1 MSSTLAIVIAALLG
15 ALTWSLL
22 EYCIH
27 RWAGHDRRFRGNIFS
42 KEHVR
47 HHSQGDYFAPGWK
60 KGGAFVLA
68 IGIVAPPAIWLAGM
82 GPGIAYALGL
92 ASFYLAY
99 EVLHR
104 LEHVHPG
111 IGAYGR
117 WARRHH
123 FHHHFVNPAANHGV
137 TSPIWDFVFR
147 TYEAPSTI
155 TVPEKLAMEWLTD
168 PETGDVRAEHAGS
181 YAIRRRGSRRHAA
194 AA

>member
-15 ALTWSLL
+15 AFTWSFL

-47 HHSQGDYFAPGWK
+47 HHSQGDYFAPAWK
-60 KGGAFVLA
+60 KAGAFVLA
-68 IGIVAPPAIWLAGM
+68 LGIVAPPAILLAGW
-82 GPGIAYALGL
+82 GPGVAYALGL
-92 ASFYLAY
+92 SGFYLGY

-104 LEHVHPG
+104 LEHVHAG
-111 IGAYGR
+111 FGAYGR

-123 FHHHFVNPAANHGV
+123 FHHHFVNPNANHGV
-137 TSPIWDFVFR
+137 TSPIWDFVFG

-155 TVPEKLAMEWLTD
+155 KVPEKLAMDWLID
-168 PETGDVRAEHAGS
+168 PETGDLRPEHAPT
-181 YAIRRRGSRRHAA
+181 YEIRRRGSRRQAVAA
-194 AA
+194 